1 MKKEFFMLF
10 IIACVLMKPL
20 HSSGA
25 GTPDSTERW
34 KVEAAWKTFLQAVA
48 AHDMKKIKL
57 VSVEKIRCPA
67 CVDNTEE
74 EDKDIETFRMTE
86 PDWYKKLYEEKVF
99 IPVNTF
105 CKQDYPIIFSE
116 QFIKKLQNSTPAY
129 RVDDLGNETLYEV
142 LIPTAKPGELAT
154 GHEGVLHIFQFIQT
168 NNGYKFWGL
177 DTIP

>member
-1 MKKEFFMLF
+1 MKKKFLILLLLARLLIEPMY
-10 IIACVLMKPL
+10 
-20 HSSGA
+20 SYGA
-25 GTPDSTERW
+25 GMPDSTERS
-34 KVEAAWKTFLQAVA
+34 KLAAAWKTFVQAVA
-48 AHDMKKIKL
+48 AHDTEKIKR

-74 EDKDIETFRMTE
+74 EDKDMETFRMTE

-116 QFIKKLQNSTPAY
+116 LFIKKLQNSTPAY
-129 RVDDLGNETLYEV
+129 RVDDLGNETLYEA
-142 LIPTAKPGELAT
+142 LIPAAKPGELAP
-154 GHEGVLHIFQFIQT
+154 GHEGGLHLFQFIKT
-168 NNGYKFWGL
+168 NKGYKFWGI

>member
-1 MKKEFFMLF
+1 MLF
-10 IIACVLMKPL
+10 IIACVLMNPL

-25 GTPDSTERW
+25 GIPDSNERSQ
-34 KVEAAWKTFLQAVA
+34 VEAAWKTFLQAAA
-48 AHDMKKIKL
+48 AHDTGKIKS

-67 CVDNTEE
+67 CVDNTEK
-74 EDKDIETFRMTE
+74 EDKYMETFRMTE
-86 PDWYKKLYEEKVF
+86 PDWYKKLSEEKVF

-116 QFIKKLQNSTPAY
+116 QFIKKLQNSKPAY
-129 RVDDLGNETLYEV
+129 RADDSSGGKIYEV
-142 LIPTAKPGELAT
+142 LIQTAKPGELAT

-168 NNGYKFWGL
+168 NNGYKFRGI